1 MSRLELLCFL
11 YLESLPGIEDIK
23 EQFPLPLA
31 ETQLIAASLKIRHP
45 EVNGYPYVMTTDFYY
60 RCDGQW
66 FAVQVKQ
73 TSSLEESRVQE
84 KFKIEKVYWAK
95 QNVAFKVMTEKDLN
109 PYLAQNIIWLRTG
122 EKLENLIP
130 DPVFREKI
138 KNIFLELYNDLTL
151 DFQGIVGEIDS
162 QCDFLPGTAM
172 QIFKSLIVNHDIQ
185 IDLSRKINIR
195 DPRVLPY
202 LNI

>member
-1 MSRLELLCFL
+1 MAKRRNAWSDKIYHRYLREGRGKGDLADYNPWLHTRDFPSSGNVTRIKGVVTGRIHHLMSRLELLCFL

-95 QNVAFKVMTEKDLN
+95 QMQKCDIEVKEAWRLIRKAMAAYPDETDIAKLMDYVETL
-109 PYLAQNIIWLRTG
+109 LRQEQTASG
-122 EKLENLIP
+122 
-130 DPVFREKI
+130 DTPV
-138 KNIFLELYNDLTL
+138 
-151 DFQGIVGEIDS
+151 
-162 QCDFLPGTAM
+162 
-172 QIFKSLIVNHDIQ
+172 
-185 IDLSRKINIR
+185 
-195 DPRVLPY
+195 
-202 LNI
+202 